1 MVLQIGAHAGQV
13 LFNFNAVLLEQRCR
27 SDARELQDLRRADA
41 AGAQQNFAAQPARV
55 ARGQRLDALAT
66 APDLNARAA
75 LAAIVLFFNDQ
86 AAHLRAGP
94 HFKVGPAKAG
104 RAQKG
109 FGRVPA
115 KAAFLVDFEIAH
127 TFVVAG
133 VEVVSR
139 RNSGLLRRQR
149 EGVQNVP
156 AQALLFHAPFAADF
170 LGQALAAGVLA
181 FVAVQSPEVFVD
193 LALRCVKL
201 VVVLVHAKA
210 GQRAVPAP
218 DIVAGEFGPALV
230 VARLA
235 AHVDHAVDAGRAA
248 QRLAARV
255 AQRAAVQAGFC
266 LGLVEPVGA
275 RVADAMQVAHRN
287 VDPVVVVA
295 PAGLDHQHPLAG
307 VGAQAVGEQ
316 TTGGAAADDDVV
328 EGGVA
333 HGVSML
339 SKVKSGARD
348 QALPRKT
355 GNSLLRP
362 SAISSTA
369 SAARTRPISR
379 VITLIPVLPS
389 ARAIGPASEKHSA
402 VASATTTP

>member
-1 MVLQIGAHAGQV
+1 MQRLAKGVQRQRLHVVLNVRVGPLGAGARESAQLRRRHAHRAGAGPGVFQTDFGLAPKRIGHGVERHVAFAAGPDFVDRTDLQMVLQIGAHAGQV

-27 SDARELQDLRRADA
+27 TDARELQDLRRADA

-55 ARGQRLDALAT
+55 PRGQRLDALAT

-94 HFKVGPAKAG
+94 HLEVGPAKAG
-104 RAQKG
+104 RAQES

-115 KAAFLVDFEIAH
+115 KAFFLIHLEITH

-139 RNSGLLRRQR
+139 RNAGLLRRQR

-255 AQRAAVQAGFC
+255 AQRAAVQAGF
-266 LGLVEPVGA
+266 
-275 RVADAMQVAHRN
+275 
-287 VDPVVVVA
+287 
-295 PAGLDHQHPLAG
+295 
-307 VGAQAVGEQ
+307 
-316 TTGGAAADDDVV
+316 
-328 EGGVA
+328 
-333 HGVSML
+333 
-339 SKVKSGARD
+339 
-348 QALPRKT
+348 
-355 GNSLLRP
+355 
-362 SAISSTA
+362 
-369 SAARTRPISR
+369 
-379 VITLIPVLPS
+379 
-389 ARAIGPASEKHSA
+389 
-402 VASATTTP
+402 

>member
-1 MVLQIGAHAGQV
+1 M
-13 LFNFNAVLLEQRCR
+13 
-27 SDARELQDLRRADA
+27 
-41 AGAQQNFAAQPARV
+41 
-55 ARGQRLDALAT
+55 
-66 APDLNARAA
+66 
-75 LAAIVLFFNDQ
+75 
-86 AAHLRAGP
+86 
-94 HFKVGPAKAG
+94 
-104 RAQKG
+104 
-109 FGRVPA
+109 
-115 KAAFLVDFEIAH
+115 
-127 TFVVAG
+127 
-133 VEVVSR
+133 
-139 RNSGLLRRQR
+139 
-149 EGVQNVP
+149 
-156 AQALLFHAPFAADF
+156 
-170 LGQALAAGVLA
+170 GQALAACVLA
-181 FVAVQSPEVFVD
+181 FVAVQTPEVFVD

-255 AQRAAVQAGFC
+255 AQRAAVQARFC

-275 RVADAMQVAHRN
+275 GVPDAMQVAHRN

-316 TTGGAAADDDVV
+316 ATGGAAADDDVV

-333 HGVSML
+333 HGVSIL
-339 SKVKSGARD
+339 SKVKSSARD

-369 SAARTRPISR
+369 SAARTSPISR
-379 VITLIPVLPS
+379 VITLMPVLPS